1 MKKIKQ
7 PLSKG
12 YQIKR
17 VVSTTP
23 HHKAGDRQY
32 NKNHYPNGIV
42 SFIFLLLFYVIFFC
56 TVLGVGFGQHTLG
69 SQWWL
74 NSLLGSG
81 VGYFG
86 LNLLWVIGRS
96 GLFEMGGYGL
106 VKFMRMI
113 HLDIIKEKVEFY
125 IHEPALNDVNNVSE
139 YKLYCQQRRSY
150 TKKWTYISLLT
161 SAAVFV
167 VTLVLYFSLFYS
179 L

>member
-1 MKKIKQ
+1 
-7 PLSKG
+7 
-12 YQIKR
+12 
-17 VVSTTP
+17 
-23 HHKAGDRQY
+23 
-32 NKNHYPNGIV
+32 
-42 SFIFLLLFYVIFFC
+42 
-56 TVLGVGFGQHTLG
+56 
-69 SQWWL
+69 
-74 NSLLGSG
+74 
-81 VGYFG
+81 
-86 LNLLWVIGRS
+86 
-96 GLFEMGGYGL
+96 MGGYGL